1 MNCNQGS
8 IWHKWD
14 FHVHTPYSLLNNGFG
29 VDPFIL
35 NEEIEDRESVKN
47 RIEEGFDQYVKTMIQ
62 KAIEKN
68 VVGIGITDYFLIDG
82 YKKIKKDYLDNPS
95 KMELLFPNEEER
107 IKIKEMYFFPNIE
120 FRLETFVGRDSHA
133 VNYHVLFSG
142 NLPIEEIENNF
153 LSKLKIR
160 HGPQDERNLSL
171 YNIKQIGREIKETN
185 PSNRTDL
192 NEGMLKITVSDK
204 SILEALNSATTLK
217 EHSLIVV
224 PVDEDLSHIPWDGRD
239 YETRKILYAQA
250 NCFFSAN
257 KRTRDWAIGENVEKV
272 NQEAEKRQRIKEF
285 YSLKPCIWGSDA
297 HNYDGLFEPDER
309 RYCWIK
315 GDSTFEGLKQ
325 ILYEPA
331 DRVFIGEDC
340 PEKKDSHYV
349 IKSVKFNDENF
360 QQEEI
365 IFNPNLNCIIGGKST
380 GKTLLLQNMAKAID
394 PSHVD
399 QQIKSLQG
407 NRSPLDVNTPI
418 VTWMDGTSDVR
429 KIVYIPQT
437 FLNHSVE
444 DDEGF
449 SAKNEIIGDFLL
461 QNPEIAQ
468 WHDKFDGS
476 LSKIHTKTQ
485 DAIRSYFRNL
495 RAIKKI
501 DDELLKDGSESS
513 FISLIK
519 ELNAKKDS
527 LAEGADFPQEKWEQF
542 SKLNND
548 FDEVLKKEMMLLVE
562 ATLLEQIDNP
572 KVLIPGII
580 RRTSEGYENDFSQYP
595 LFKEQLSSLIE
606 QYEKTICSDWV
617 SEIEKIKTSISA
629 QKQQLDEK
637 KKKIDADLLPLKQQS
652 EKNKEL
658 HTVLEQIKIENKK
671 LEVSKERSLRR
682 KECFDE
688 LMKSK
693 SIILES
699 TTSFR
704 KEYSNYVTAIKAVK
718 MNKDSSL
725 KIQINYD
732 FRKDGFNQFLESAFL
747 KKMQEKTRHVIDFD
761 FFSWTS
767 ENYNEE
773 NIKKIFDFIEK
784 DFVESPDFIRK
795 GNQYENILLQF
806 FTNWFHIQY
815 DVCLDGDSI
824 NQMSPGKKA
833 AVYLELLIGLTDVK
847 CPILIDQ
854 PEDDLDNRSIYH
866 DLVEYIKIKKKERQ
880 IIIVTHNANLV
891 LGADAEEVIIANKSV
906 SETSNKSFE
915 YRSGSIENN
924 IADNASNNVLYKKG
938 IQDQICDILEG
949 GKTAFEHRK
958 NKYLSIAD

>member
-1 MNCNQGS
+1 MNNNQGS
-8 IWHKWD
+8 MWQKWD
-14 FHVHTPYSLLNNGFG
+14 FHVHTPYSLLRNGYG
-29 VDPFIL
+29 KDPFQCS
-35 NEEIEDRESVKN
+35 EEDLESL
-47 RIEEGFDQYVKTMIQ
+47 FDEYVTNLFT
-62 KAIEKN
+62 KAVEKDI
-68 VVGIGITDYFLIDG
+68 VAIGITDYFMLEG
-82 YKKIKKDYLDNPS
+82 YKKIKEDYLS
-95 KMELLFPNEEER
+95 KPEKMIELFPDESVR
-107 IKIKEMYFFPNIE
+107 KKIEKIYIFPNVE
-120 FRLETFVGRDSHA
+120 LRLDTFVVKDQERNSI
-133 VNYHVLFSG
+133 NYHVIFSG
-142 NLPIEEIENNF
+142 DIPTKDIEENF
-153 LSKLKIR
+153 LHRIEFEYDSGDKRPLT
-160 HGPQDERNLSL
+160 LA
-171 YNIKQIGREIKETN
+171 NIEQMGAMVKTNEQRTGTDIFVGLNHITVNYSQIGQLLQTN
-185 PSNRTDL
+185 
-192 NEGMLKITVSDK
+192 DK
-204 SILEALNSATTLK
+204 FAANSFIA
-217 EHSLIVV
+217 V
-224 PVDEDLSHIPWDGRD
+224 PVDEDLSDIPWSGRD
-239 YETRKILYAQA
+239 YATRKNIYKQSHFLMTS
-250 NCFFSAN
+250 FR
-257 KRTRDWAIGENVEKV
+257 KTIDWGVARNVPSDRQK
-272 NQEAEKRQRIKEF
+272 QEIESRIREF
-285 YSLKPCIWGSDA
+285 GSLKPCLWGSDA
-297 HNYDGLFEPDER
+297 HSYTEMFNPSENRF
-309 RYCWIK
+309 CWIK
-315 GDSTFEGLKQ
+315 ADNTFDGLRQ
-325 ILYEPA
+325 VVYEPA
-331 DRVFIGEDC
+331 DRIFIG
-340 PEKKDSHYV
+340 PEHPDLKDSHYV
-349 IKSVKFNDENF
+349 IKSVKFNDEKF

-365 IFNPNLNCIIGGKST
+365 VFNPNLNCIIGGKST

-407 NRSPLDVNTPI
+407 NRTPLDVNSPI

-468 WHDKFDGS
+468 LHDKFDGN
-476 LSKIHTKTQ
+476 LSEIHTKTQ

-501 DDELLKDGSESS
+501 DEELLKDGSEST

-527 LAEGADFPQEKWEQF
+527 LAEGADFPQEKWDQF

-548 FDEVLKKEMMLLVE
+548 FDEILKKETMLQ
-562 ATLLEQIDNP
+562 LEEVMLGQIDNP
-572 KVLIPGII
+572 KVLIPGIT

-595 LFKEQLSSLIE
+595 LFKEQLSSLID

-617 SEIEKIKTSISA
+617 SEIEKIKTSIA
-629 QKQQLDEK
+629 NQKQQLDEK
-637 KKKIDADLLPLKQQS
+637 KKKIDADLSPLRQQS

-658 HTVLEQIKIENKK
+658 HSVLEQIKTENKK

-682 KECFDE
+682 KEYFDE

-747 KKMQEKTRHVIDFD
+747 KKMQEKTRNVIDFD

-784 DFVESPDFIRK
+784 DFVEPPDFIRK

-906 SETSNKSFE
+906 RETSNKSFE

>member
-1 MNCNQGS
+1 MWRRWDLHIHTPGTLKNDQFKCDIPIDESTGTFKNIS
-8 IWHKWD
+8 PENRLNLKWD
-14 FHVHTPYSLLNNGFG
+14 KFYSTINDYIGDGSDIN
-29 VDPFIL
+29 
-35 NEEIEDRESVKN
+35 
-47 RIEEGFDQYVKTMIQ
+47 
-62 KAIEKN
+62 KAIE
-68 VVGIGITDYFLIDG
+68 VIGITDYNSIEN
-82 YKKIKKDYLDNPS
+82 YKKVKSDHRLPS
-95 KMELLFPNEEER
+95 SVKM
-107 IKIKEMYFFPNIE
+107 IIPNIE
-120 FRLETFVGRDSHA
+120 MRLSLISGKSP
-133 VNYHVLFSG
+133 VNIHFLFDPS
-142 NLPIEEIENNF
+142 IDDEIEDRF
-153 LSKLKIR
+153 LGKLKFTYGSSNYSAKKNELIR
-160 HGPQDERNLSL
+160 LGQKIDSGADENHAYHLGAEQYLVDFNLLQALFKEDADLRNH
-171 YNIKQIGREIKETN
+171 
-185 PSNRTDL
+185 
-192 NEGMLKITVSDK
+192 V
-204 SILEALNSATTLK
+204 
-217 EHSLIVV
+217 LIVV
-224 PVDEDLSHIPWDGRD
+224 ANGGDDGLSGFGKKRNKNDPDEDKDVQRQTSAIREAVYKFVDALFTSNPSDVKHFLGIDG
-239 YETRKILYAQA
+239 KITPENAI
-250 NCFFSAN
+250 
-257 KRTRDWAIGENVEKV
+257 RTFG
-272 NQEAEKRQRIKEF
+272 
-285 YSLKPCIWGSDA
+285 SLKPCVHGSDA
-297 HNYDGLFEPDER
+297 HFLERLFEPDGQK
-309 RYCWIK
+309 YCWIK
-315 GDSTFEGLKQ
+315 ADSTFEGLKQ
-325 ILYEPA
+325 IIYEPA
-331 DRVFIGEDC
+331 ERVYIGQEYPDL
-340 PEKKDSHYV
+340 KDPHYT
-349 IKSVKFNDENF
+349 IRSVKFDDEKF
-360 QQEEI
+360 QHEEI
-365 IFNPNLNCIIGGKST
+365 VFNPNLNCIIGGKST

-399 QQIKSLQG
+399 QQIKSLQI
-407 NRSPLDVNTPI
+407 NRTPLDVKDPV
-418 VTWMDGTSDVR
+418 VTWMDGTSDYR

-444 DDEGF
+444 DNEGF

-461 QNPEIAQ
+461 QNPEIVQ
-468 WHDKFDGS
+468 LHDKFDRN
-476 LSKIHTKTQ
+476 LSNIHTKTQ

-495 RAIKKI
+495 RAMKKI
-501 DDELLKDGSESS
+501 DDELLKDGSEST

-527 LAEGADFPQEKWEQF
+527 LAEGADFPQEKWAQF

-548 FDEVLKKEMMLLVE
+548 FDDILKKEIMLQAE
-562 ATLLEQIDNP
+562 ASLLEQIENP

-595 LFKEQLSSLIE
+595 LYKEQLSSLIE
-606 QYEKTICSDWV
+606 KYEKIICSDWV
-617 SEIEKIKTSISA
+617 SEIEKIKTSITT
-629 QKQQLDEK
+629 QKKQLDEQ
-637 KKKIDADLLPLKQQS
+637 KKKIDADLSPLKQQS

-658 HTVLEQIKIENKK
+658 HAVLEQIKIENKK
-671 LEVSKERSLRR
+671 LEVSKERSLKR
-682 KECFDE
+682 KEYFDE
-688 LMKSK
+688 LTKSK

-699 TTSFR
+699 TTTF
-704 KEYSNYVTAIKAVK
+704 KNEYTNYVTAIKAVK

-747 KKMQEKTRHVIDFD
+747 KKMQEKTRNVIDFD

-866 DLVEYIKIKKKERQ
+866 DLVEYIKVKKKERQ